1 MAETYE
7 RFGKTMEI
15 AVNTQ
20 GAVVRKMFLTV
31 AMRTRDFVM
40 ETRRDAESWVDRI
53 MTVMDQQLQRF
64 EAQTEEELQ
73 ALQQIAKAVE
83 FVETRVQQLE
93 QALMEVQSK
102 EERLNQAAFPFMKL
116 MAADIMASSAST

>member
-53 MTVMDQQLQRF
+53 MSVMDQQLQRF

-73 ALQQIAKAVE
+73 ALQQIAKAVD

-93 QALMEVQSK
+93 QAMMEVQSK

-116 MAADIMASSAST
+116 MAADILATPAST

>member
-40 ETRRDAESWVDRI
+40 ETRRDAENWVDRI